1 MASCPECREILPPS
15 GLSCPECGWTRR
27 KTKPDGERP
36 RRAEYLR
43 HRSEDEVCRIHRCTL
58 SETGYCPAAEAYW
71 APKFACPAC
80 GGRLRDDG
88 FCGTCTPRR
97 QVFPGHCY
105 VQDWTPEAGRAYGH
119 YVLVHKGPTPAPTA
133 DDVAGYLAELR
144 ALAPKVGR
152 AVGQVP
158 ARQPGDER
166 LEDVEA
172 VPF

>member
-1 MASCPECREILPPS
+1 MA
-15 GLSCPECGWTRR
+15 
-27 KTKPDGERP
+27 RP
-36 RRAEYLR
+36 RASDAPAAPRRETPPAMPPAGPLR
-43 HRSEDEVCRIHRCTL
+43 RDQTVCAIHRCAL
-58 SETGYCPAAEAYW
+58 SVTGWCPAAEAYW
-71 APKFACPAC
+71 YPKFACPGC
-80 GGRLRDDG
+80 GRALGDNGYCDL
-88 FCGTCTPRR
+88 CTPER
-97 QVFPGHCY
+97 QVFPGDY
-105 VQDWTPEAGRAYGH
+105 YAQTWVAGRAYGH